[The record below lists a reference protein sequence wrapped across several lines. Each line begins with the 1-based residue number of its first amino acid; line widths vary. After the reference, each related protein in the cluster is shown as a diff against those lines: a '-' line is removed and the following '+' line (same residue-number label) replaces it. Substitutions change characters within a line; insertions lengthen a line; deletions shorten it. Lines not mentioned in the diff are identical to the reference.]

1 MRPYRILRWLPC
13 LALLSAFAVQAQTVV
28 PSPLEPWRGW
38 ATHEQEYRA
47 CPLIAGT
54 TGASAADFVCAWPGV
69 LQLAVDGDG
78 ARFVQHWRVDAE
90 TWISLPGD
98 AAHWPQQATLDGRPV
113 PIVDRNGRPMLRAAA
128 GDHELRAIIPWRERP
143 QSLGVPSQVGLVA
156 LTIDGKA
163 VAPVQRDGDELT
175 LGRGHAAAP
184 EADRLELRVYRRL
197 VDDVPA
203 ILTTRIHLVA
213 SGQVREEV
221 IGPVLPQGYEPLEL
235 EGEWPARFEADGR
248 IRVRVQPGN
257 GTLSLEAR
265 AIAPLESAT
274 ARLGAAPWPEQEIWS
289 YSDAPHLRVT
299 AASSALPVDPKQ
311 ARVPEAWRDLPA
323 FALGDGDV
331 LAIEQRSRGLAPD
344 ERNRLTLDRQMW
356 LDFDGGGWFAR
367 DRVQGTMRQG
377 WRFDAM
383 VPFVLERAQAS
394 GLGFPDKEDEPLL
407 VTHGAE
413 ARFSGVEWRT
423 PKVDLA
429 AGLRIAQGS
438 TRLPVTGWQDSF
450 DRVDTVLHLPDGY
463 RLLGAPGADRAV
475 GSWMSRW
482 DLLDVFLAAVLAL
495 LAWRALGMIGGIAA
509 IAYLVL
515 GYQEGGAPLWSLLAV
530 LVLVVLARELPTG
543 KLASV
548 VRGLRNAAL
557 LVLILVALPFVA
569 GQVRQALYPQLESHP
584 VGFDAPFAVMAPVTE
599 APMMAPAPS
608 SSGMAE
614 TQSLETVTV
623 SGRIRNKDSMKRY
636 DASTVVQTG
645 AGEPGWQRGHRY
657 ALSWSGPVLPTQDVH
672 LVIVPPWLVRL
683 LRLVL
688 VALLAFLV
696 LRIAVPAWRRPR
708 QAGSLIIAALAMSSL
723 GYGTSSQAQAFP
735 PAELLDQLRS
745 RLTAAPACAPACA
758 AIATADISAGGDT
771 LEIVLEAH
779 AAERIALPLPFD
791 EKALVLRSLRVNGVV
806 QDTVASDGH
815 QRWVALPRGVHRVVL
830 SFVAA
835 ADKVALA
842 FPMQPMR
849 VQFAGEGWDASGLV
863 DDRLQTETLT
873 LVRTRGGGEA
883 AVNAGT
889 QRFAPFVQVQRTI
902 TLDLNWAIE
911 TLVSR
916 LSPREGGFTVDVPTL
931 AGEHVTSAEAKV
943 VNGRVLAAID
953 SDSDSIRW
961 NSGLD
966 KSDTLELTAPPL
978 GDRAEVWRIVV
989 NPSWHATFSGVPEI
1003 DIAASSSETDYHAHE
1018 FHPLPGE
1025 TLAIAIIRPQAAQ
1038 GATRAIDS
1046 VRVRQDIGQRAS
1058 TTTLSLA
1065 MRASQGGEHS
1075 IALPPGAEVLGV
1087 SRNGN
1092 GLNLRPRDGTLSLP
1106 LLPGKQDFE
1115 IRFRNDATLGFRSAT
1130 PAIALGLPA
1139 ANIDLDLQLPHDRW
1153 LLATS
1158 GPAAGPAVL
1167 YWGELL
1173 VLLLVAFA
1181 LARVPHSPLTAWQW
1195 ALLGVG
1201 FSTVSWW
1208 SLLLV
1213 VAWLFALEWRG
1224 RTWPASAWRFNLV
1237 QIGLALLT
1245 FAALLALFTSIQDG
1259 LLGRPDMH
1267 VAGNGS
1273 NADALRWF
1281 ADRSHDALPVA
1292 QAFTLPLWSYQ
1303 LAMLG
1308 WALWLAGALIGWLRR
1323 GFAAWTRDGIWHRL
1337 PRRRKPDAAA
1347 TANDSAAAAES
1358 TP

>member
-47 CPLIAGT
+47 CPLIAGA

-90 TWISLPGD
+90 AWISLPGD
-98 AAHWPQQATLDGRPV
+98 AVHWPQQATLDGRPV

-143 QSLGVPSQVGLVA
+143 QSLSVPSQVGLVA

-163 VAPVQRDGDELT
+163 VLPVQRDGDELT
-175 LGRGHAAAP
+175 LGRGQAVAP

-197 VDDVPA
+197 DDDVPA
-203 ILTTRIHLVA
+203 VLTTQIQLVV
-213 SGQVREEV
+213 SGQAREEV

-235 EGEWPARFEADGR
+235 DGEWPARFEADGR
-248 IRVRVQPGN
+248 LRVRVQPGN
-257 GTLSLEAR
+257 GVLSLEAR
-265 AIAPLESAT
+265 AIAPLESVT

-289 YSDAPHLRVT
+289 YSAYPHLRVT
-299 AASSALPVDPKQ
+299 AATGALPVDPKQ
-311 ARVPEAWRDLPA
+311 ARVPEAWRNLPA
-323 FALGDGDV
+323 FALGNGDV

-344 ERNRLTLDRQMW
+344 ERNRLTLDREMW

-377 WRFDAM
+377 WRFDAAA
-383 VPFVLERAQAS
+383 PFVLERAQAS
-394 GLGFPDKEDEPLL
+394 GAGFVDKEDEPLL

-413 ARFSGVEWRT
+413 ARLSGVEWRT
-423 PKVDLA
+423 PQVDLA
-429 AGLRIAQGS
+429 AGLRIAPGS
-438 TRLPVTGWQDSF
+438 ARLPITGWQDRF
-450 DRVDTVLHLPDGY
+450 DQVDTVLHLPDGY
-463 RLLGAPGADRAV
+463 RLLGAPGADHAV

-482 DLLDVFLAAVLAL
+482 NLLDVFLAAVLVL
-495 LAWRALGMIGGIAA
+495 LAWRALGKIGGIAA

-515 GYQEGGAPLWSLLAV
+515 GYQEYGAPLWSLLAA
-530 LVLVVLARELPTG
+530 LVLVVLARELPGG

-548 VRGLRNAAL
+548 VRGVRNAAM
-557 LVLILVALPFVA
+557 LVLMLVALPFVA
-569 GQVRQALYPQLESHP
+569 GQVRQALYPQLESH
-584 VGFDAPFAVMAPVTE
+584 VSGFDVPFEGMAPVAE
-599 APMMAPAPS
+599 PRMAPASPS
-608 SSGMAE
+608 HESAD
-614 TQSLETVTV
+614 TQSLKTVTV
-623 SGRIRNKDSMKRY
+623 SGRIPDKHSMKRY

-645 AGEPGWQRGHRY
+645 AGEPGWQNGHRY

-672 LVIVPPWLVRL
+672 LVIAPPWLVRP

-696 LRIAVPAWRRPR
+696 LRIAMPAWRRPR
-708 QAGSLIIAALAMSSL
+708 LPASLVVAVLALSSL
-723 GYGTSSQAQAFP
+723 GHGTPAQAQAFP
-735 PAELLDQLRS
+735 PAELLDQLRA
-745 RLTAAPACAPACA
+745 RLTAAPACAPACV
-758 AIATADISAGGDT
+758 AIAKAEISARGDT
-771 LEIVLEAH
+771 LEVVLEAH
-779 AAERIALPLPFD
+779 VAERIALPLPFD
-791 EKALVLRSLRVNGVV
+791 EKTLALRSLSVDGDV
-806 QDTVASDGH
+806 QDAVASDGNR
-815 QRWVALPRGVHRVVL
+815 RWVALPRGVHRVAL

-842 FPMQPMR
+842 FPLQPMR
-849 VQFAGEGWDASGLV
+849 AHFAGEGWEASGLA

-883 AVNAGT
+883 AVNAGA
-889 QRFAPFVQVQRTI
+889 QRFAPFVRVQRTI
-902 TLDLNWAIE
+902 TLDLDWTTE
-911 TLVSR
+911 TLVIR
-916 LSPREGGFTVDVPTL
+916 LSPQDGGFTVEVPTL
-931 AGEHVTSAEAKV
+931 AGEHVTSAGAKV
-943 VNGRVLAAID
+943 VNDRVSAAID
-953 SDSDSIRW
+953 SDSDTARW
-961 NSGLD
+961 DSTLD
-966 KSDTLELTAPPL
+966 MSDTFELTAPPL
-978 GDRAEVWRIVV
+978 GDRAEVWRVVV
-989 NPSWHATFSGVPEI
+989 NPTWHATFSGVPEA
-1003 DIAASSSETDYHAHE
+1003 DISNSSDGTDYHAHE

-1025 TLAIAIIRPQAAQ
+1025 TLTIAITRPQAAQ

-1046 VRVRQDIGQRAS
+1046 VRVLQDAGQRAS

-1065 MRASQGGEHS
+1065 LRASQGGEHA
-1075 IALPPGAEVLGV
+1075 ITLPPGAEVLGV

-1092 GLNLRPRDGTLSLP
+1092 GLNLRPRDGALSLP

-1115 IRFRNDATLGFRSAT
+1115 IRFRNDAPLGFRSAT

-1139 ANIDLDLQLPHDRW
+1139 ANINLDLQLPHDRW

-1173 VLLLVAFA
+1173 VLVLVAFA
-1181 LARVPHSPLTAWQW
+1181 LARVPHSPLKAWQW
-1195 ALLGVG
+1195 ALLAAG

-1208 SLLLV
+1208 PLLLV

-1224 RTWPASAWRFNLV
+1224 RAWPASAWRFNLM

-1245 FAALLALFTSIQDG
+1245 LVALLALFTSIQHG
-1259 LLGRPDMH
+1259 LLGRPEMH
-1267 VAGNGS
+1267 VVGNGS
-1273 NADALRWF
+1273 NADTLRWF
-1281 ADRSHDALPVA
+1281 ADRSADALPIA
-1292 QAFTLPLWSYQ
+1292 RAISLPLWSYQ
-1303 LAMLG
+1303 IAMLA
-1308 WALWLAGALIGWLRR
+1308 WALWLAGALIGWLRH
-1323 GFAAWTRDGIWHRL
+1323 GFAAWTRDGLWRRL
-1337 PRRRKPDAAA
+1337 PRRPKPKSDTAA
-1347 TANDSAAAAES
+1347 TASDAASAES
-1358 TP
+1358 AP